1 MSESEL
7 VERSHDELQYLDNVL
22 ADVGTSRETRGG
34 LLRKAAVAAAGAT
47 VFGRASA
54 ALASAG
60 TASADT
66 VATVTTTAV
75 TAEALAVSV
84 LTAAVKAAPGTKV
97 APFTTVLKAANQAEF
112 DHYATLSSLGAKP
125 LTTTFWVPNAA
136 LGAGNVNLFATLEV
150 AETLFIN
157 AYLTGITVFAKA
169 KQDKLARYAGEILG
183 VEAEHRALARYAKNV
198 VAGHTTMT
206 RTNVPNNKGF
216 ETYTVKSMA
225 AVVAELEKAGFG
237 FGKQSSAPGQFV
249 DFPGNP
255 SSNGTGFY
263 VAAPRPA

>member
-7 VERSHDELQYLDNVL
+7 VERRHDEVQYLDNVL
-22 ADVGTSRETRGG
+22 ADVGVSRETRGG
-34 LLRKAAVAAAGAT
+34 LLKKAAVAAVGVGA
-47 VFGRASA
+47 FGQASA

-60 TASADT
+60 RSSGDSI
-66 VATVTTTAV
+66 ATVTTTAV

-84 LTAAVKAAPGTKV
+84 LTSAVKAAPGTKV
-97 APFTTVLKAANQAEF
+97 APFATVLKAANQAEF
-112 DHYATLSSLGAKP
+112 DHYTVLSSLGAKP
-125 LTTTFWVPNAA
+125 LTTRFWVPNAA
-136 LGAGNVNLFATLEV
+136 LGPGNVNLFKTLEV

-157 AYLTGITVFAKA
+157 AYLIGISVFAKA

-198 VAGHTTMT
+198 VAGQTALTK
-206 RTNVPNNKGF
+206 TNVPNNKGF
-216 ETYTVKSMA
+216 ETYSLKSMA
-225 AVVAELEKAGFG
+225 AIVGELEKAGFG
-237 FGKQSSAPGQFV
+237 FGKQGASPGQFV

-263 VAAPRPA
+263 VLAPKPA

>member
-7 VERSHDELQYLDNVL
+7 VERQHDEMQYLDNVL

-34 LLRKAAVAAAGAT
+34 LLKKAAVAAAGFG
-47 VFGRASA
+47 VFGQASS

-60 TASADT
+60 RSSADSI
-66 VATVTTTAV
+66 ATVTTTAV

-97 APFTTVLKAANQAEF
+97 APFVPVLKAANQSEY

-125 LTTTFWVPNAA
+125 LTTRFWVPNAA
-136 LGAGNVNLFATLEV
+136 LGPGNVNLFKTIEV

-183 VEAEHRALARYAKNV
+183 VEAEHRALARYAQSV
-198 VAGHTTMT
+198 VDGKKLSKAT
-206 RTNVPNNKGF
+206 VPNNKGF
-216 ETYTVKSMA
+216 ETYTVKSMS
-225 AVVAELEKAGFG
+225 AVVGELEKAGFG
-237 FGKQSSAPGQFV
+237 FGKQGASPGQFV

-255 SSNGTGFY
+255 SKNGTGFY
-263 VAAPRPA
+263 VIAPRPA